1 MLRFLR
7 YLMMFEGR
15 LTVQSGSGFVGAGE
29 PLEKGYVPNKRYK
42 AESFLEEKAS
52 W

>member
-1 MLRFLR
+1 
-7 YLMMFEGR
+7 MMFEGR
-15 LTVQSGSGFVGAGE
+15 LTVQVGSGFVAARE